1 MPQKALSDPAAL
13 IDGQHPTRSVIRL
26 IARRPWRLAVAVLAF
41 AVKEIPVWFL
51 PVITAAIIDIVA
63 SHGDVRGVLWW
74 FALAA
79 LLLVQ
84 NYPNHLIYTRSFMTV
99 VRDLGADL
107 RNALTARLQSLSI
120 GYHTRMSASI
130 VQTKLVRD
138 VENVELM
145 LQQVTHPLLSST
157 MVMLGALTMTAI
169 AVPQFL
175 PVYALAVP
183 IAIGIRYGMRKRS
196 QLRNEEFRREIEIL
210 SARVGEMASLIPVTR
225 AHGLEQTAITRVA
238 DGADGVRRAGLDLDL
253 LNGRV
258 ASISW
263 VAMQL
268 LGVACLMLAAVFA
281 ITGILP
287 ISPGEVVM
295 LSTYFTL
302 LTGGLTQLLMLI
314 PVGARGLES
323 VRSISEVLQEPDVEQ
338 NSGRRVVGRVD
349 GEIVLDAATHR
360 YPDADDDALH
370 AIDLR
375 IAPGDTVAFVGS
387 SGSGKS
393 TLLNLVLGFVRPS
406 SGRILIDGQD
416 MQELDVRTVRHSI
429 SVVPQESVLFE
440 GSIFDNVTYGLPDA
454 TPERVESALRDANA
468 WEFVR
473 EQPHGWDTVVGERGA
488 RLSGGQRQRLAIA
501 RALVRDPRILLLDEA
516 TSALDPESEALVKEA
531 LERLM
536 RGRTTLIVAHRLS
549 TVRQA
554 DRIVVL
560 EHGRIVEQGSHD
572 ELMALDGRYVQ
583 LHRAQNGRPPV
594 ITGAIPL
601 PTTSEAARDPEPQG
615 MIVPREARS

>member
-1 MPQKALSDPAAL
+1 MCQKALSHPAAL
-13 IDGQHPTRSVIRL
+13 IDGRHPTRSTLRL
-26 IARRPWRLAVAVLAF
+26 VTRRPWRLAAAVLAF
-41 AVKEIPVWFL
+41 AVKETPVWFL

-63 SHGDVRGVLWW
+63 TGGEVTDVLWW

-79 LLLVQ
+79 VLLLQ
-84 NYPNHLIYTRSFMTV
+84 NYPNHLIYTRNFMTV

-120 GYHTRMSASI
+120 GYHTRVSASI

-157 MVMLGALTMTAI
+157 MVMLGALSMTAI

-196 QLRNEEFRREIEIL
+196 QSRNEVFRREIETL

-258 ASISW
+258 ASVSW

-268 LGVACLMLAAVFA
+268 LGAACLMLAAVFA

-323 VRSISEVLQEPDVEQ
+323 VRSIAEVLQDPDVEH
-338 NSGRRVVGRVD
+338 NSGKRVVGEVR
-349 GEIVLDAATHR
+349 GEIVLDGATHR
-360 YPDADDDALH
+360 YPDASEDALR

-406 SGRILIDGQD
+406 SGRVLIDGQD
-416 MQELDVRTVRHSI
+416 LQELDVRTVRRSI

-440 GSIFDNVTYGLPDA
+440 GSIFDNVAYGLPEA
-454 TPERVESALRDANA
+454 TPERVEKALRDANA
-468 WEFVR
+468 WDFVHG
-473 EQPHGWDTVVGERGA
+473 QPDGWDTVVGERGA

-516 TSALDPESEALVKEA
+516 TSALDPESEVLVKEA

-536 RGRTTLIVAHRLS
+536 HGRTTLIVAHRLS
-549 TVRQA
+549 TVRRA
-554 DRIVVL
+554 DRIAVL
-560 EHGRIVEQGSHD
+560 ERGRIVEQGSHAD
-572 ELMALDGRYVQ
+572 LMTLGGRYVQ
-583 LHRAQNGRPPV
+583 LHQAQNGRPPV

-601 PTTSEAARDPEPQG
+601 PDAARDERG
-615 MIVPREARS
+615 GTA

>member
-1 MPQKALSDPAAL
+1 MAQKALSHPAAL
-13 IDGQHPTRSVIRL
+13 IDGQHPTRSVLRL
-26 IARRPWRLAVAVLAF
+26 VARRPWRLTFAITAF
-41 AVKEIPVWFL
+41 AVKEIPMWFL
-51 PVITAAIIDIVA
+51 PVITAAIIDVVA
-63 SHGDVRGVLWW
+63 TQGEVSEVLWW

-79 LLLVQ
+79 VLLLQ
-84 NYPNHLIYTRSFMTV
+84 NYPNHIIYTRNFMTV

-120 GYHTRMSASI
+120 GYHTRVSSSI
-130 VQTKLVRD
+130 VQTKVVRD

-157 MVMLGALTMTAI
+157 MVMIGALAMTAI
-169 AVPQFL
+169 TVPQFL

-183 IAIGIRYGMRKRS
+183 IAIGIRYGMRNRS
-196 QLRNEEFRREIEIL
+196 QRRNEVFRREIETL

-238 DGADGVRRAGLDLDL
+238 GGADGVRRAGLDLDL

-263 VAMQL
+263 VAMQV
-268 LGVACLMLAAVFA
+268 LGVACLMLAAVCA
-281 ITGILP
+281 LTGFLP
-287 ISPGEVVM
+287 ITPGEVVM
-295 LSTYFTL
+295 LSSYFTL

-323 VRSISEVLQEPDVEQ
+323 VRSIAEVLQEPDVEQ
-338 NSGRRVVGRVD
+338 NSGKRVVSAVR
-349 GEIVLDAATHR
+349 GEIVLDSATHR
-360 YPDADDDALH
+360 YADADEDALVE
-370 AIDLR
+370 IDLR
-375 IAPGDTVAFVGS
+375 IAPGETVAFVGS

-406 SGRILIDGQD
+406 SGRILLDGAD
-416 MQELDVRTVRHSI
+416 MQELDLRTVRRSI

-440 GSIFDNVTYGLPDA
+440 GSVFDNIAYGMPDI
-454 TPERVESALRDANA
+454 TPDRVERALRDANA
-468 WEFVR
+468 WEFVS
-473 EQPHGWDTVVGERGA
+473 EQPEGWHTVVGERGA

-516 TSALDPESEALVKEA
+516 TSALDPESEGLVKEA

-536 RGRTTLIVAHRLS
+536 RGRTTLVVAHRLS
-549 TVRQA
+549 TIRQA

-572 ELMALDGRYVQ
+572 ELLAADGRYAR
-583 LHRAQNGRPPV
+583 LHLVQNGMR
-594 ITGAIPL
+594 
-601 PTTSEAARDPEPQG
+601 
-615 MIVPREARS
+615 

>member
-1 MPQKALSDPAAL
+1 MAQKALSRASGL
-13 IDGQHPTRSVIRL
+13 IDGQHPTRSVLRL
-26 IARRPWRLAVAVLAF
+26 LARRPWRLAFAVTAF
-41 AVKEIPVWFL
+41 AVKEIPLWFL
-51 PVITAAIIDIVA
+51 PVITAAIIDVVA
-63 SHGDVRGVLWW
+63 VGGDVSEVLWW
-74 FALAA
+74 FVLAA
-79 LLLVQ
+79 VLLLQ
-84 NYPNHLIYTRSFMTV
+84 NYPNHLIYTRNFMTV

-120 GYHTRMSASI
+120 GYHTRVSSSI
-130 VQTKLVRD
+130 VQTKVVRE

-157 MVMLGALTMTAI
+157 MVMLGAIGTTAVT
-169 AVPQFL
+169 VPQFL

-196 QLRNEEFRREIEIL
+196 QHRNEVFRREIETL

-225 AHGLEQTAITRVA
+225 AHGLEETAITRVA
-238 DGADGVRRAGLDLDL
+238 GGADGVRRAGLDLDL

-258 ASISW
+258 ASMSW

-268 LGVACLMLAAVFA
+268 LGVGCLMLAAVCA
-281 ITGILP
+281 LTGFLP
-287 ISPGEVVM
+287 ITPGEVVM
-295 LSTYFTL
+295 LSSYFTL

-323 VRSISEVLQEPDVEQ
+323 VRSIAEVLEEPDVEH
-338 NSGRRVVGRVD
+338 NSGKRVVPSVH
-349 GEIVLDAATHR
+349 GEIVLQSATHR
-360 YPDADDDALH
+360 YADSDEDALH

-375 IAPGDTVAFVGS
+375 IAPGETIAFVGS

-393 TLLNLVLGFVRPS
+393 TLLNLVLGFVRPT
-406 SGRILIDGQD
+406 SGRILLDGSD
-416 MQELDVRTVRHSI
+416 MQELDLRSVRQSV

-440 GSIFDNVTYGLPDA
+440 GSIVDNIAYGLPDV
-454 TPERVESALRDANA
+454 TPEQVESALRDANA
-468 WEFVR
+468 WDFVR
-473 EQPHGWDTVVGERGA
+473 EQPNGWHTVVGERGA

-516 TSALDPESEALVKEA
+516 TSALDPESEELVQDALG
-531 LERLM
+531 RLM
-536 RGRTTLIVAHRLS
+536 RGRTTLVVAHRLS

-560 EHGRIVEQGSHD
+560 EHGRIVEQGAHD
-572 ELMALDGRYVQ
+572 DLLAADGRYAR
-583 LHRAQNGRPPV
+583 LHLVQNG
-594 ITGAIPL
+594 
-601 PTTSEAARDPEPQG
+601 
-615 MIVPREARS
+615 PR

>member
-1 MPQKALSDPAAL
+1 MTKKALSSPAAL
-13 IDGQHPTRSVIRL
+13 IDGHRPTRSVLRL
-26 IARRPWRLAVAVLAF
+26 VGRRPWRLAAAVVAF
-41 AVKEIPVWFL
+41 AIKEIPVWFL

-63 SHGDVRGVLWW
+63 SDGDVTGVLWW
-74 FALAA
+74 FLLAT
-79 LLLVQ
+79 LLLLQ
-84 NYPNHLIYTRSFMTV
+84 NYPNHLIYTRNFMTV

-120 GYHTRMSASI
+120 GYHTRVSASI

-157 MVMLGALTMTAI
+157 MVMLGALSMTAI

-196 QLRNEEFRREIEIL
+196 QSRNEAFRREIETL

-258 ASISW
+258 ASVSW

-268 LGVACLMLAAVFA
+268 LGAACLMLAAVFA

-323 VRSISEVLQEPDVEQ
+323 VRSIAEVLQDPDVEH
-338 NSGRRVVGRVD
+338 NSGKRVVDGVR

-360 YPDADDDALH
+360 YPDAGDDALH

-375 IAPGDTVAFVGS
+375 IAPGETVAFVGS

-393 TLLNLVLGFVRPS
+393 TLLNLVLAIVRPS
-406 SGRILIDGQD
+406 GGRILVDGQVVQD
-416 MQELDVRTVRHSI
+416 LDVRTVRHSI

-454 TPERVESALRDANA
+454 TPQRVEKALRDANA

-473 EQPHGWDTVVGERGA
+473 EQPDGWDTVVGERGA
-488 RLSGGQRQRLAIA
+488 RLSGGQRQRLAIV

-536 RGRTTLIVAHRLS
+536 HGRTTLIVA
-549 TVRQA
+549 
-554 DRIVVL
+554 
-560 EHGRIVEQGSHD
+560 
-572 ELMALDGRYVQ
+572 
-583 LHRAQNGRPPV
+583 
-594 ITGAIPL
+594 
-601 PTTSEAARDPEPQG
+601 
-615 MIVPREARS
+615 